1 MVSQSEGPSIEQRA
15 QGLFEQ
21 FTLLI
26 WFAFRNLTQKLQKYG
41 LTHPQ
46 FITLASLV
54 QHGQPANMRQLAT
67 VALQDAPTLTGI
79 VNRLVKMGMVRRT
92 RSGDD
97 RRVVLVE
104 ATPQGVELIQSIRH
118 NFRTERSF
126 GFAEFTSEEQLRKLE
141 LFLDHVLNIQV
152 EVNENFPVK
161 DVAVAKEWLEEFA
174 EDPLEFIKTHE
185 LTFK

>member
-1 MVSQSEGPSIEQRA
+1 MISRVENSSIEQRA
-15 QGLFEQ
+15 QCLFEQ

-54 QHGQPANMRQLAT
+54 QHNKPANMRQLAT

-79 VNRLVKMGMVRRT
+79 VNRLVKMGLVHRT
-92 RSGDD
+92 RSHDD

-104 ATPQGVELIQSIRH
+104 ATPEGIELINTIHH
-118 NFRTERSF
+118 NFQAERLLGF
-126 GFAEFTSEEQLRKLE
+126 GRFKSEEQLIKLE
-141 LFLDHVLNIQV
+141 AFLDDVLAVQV
-152 EVNENFPVK
+152 EANENFPVK
-161 DVAVAKEWLEEFA
+161 DVVVAKGWLQEFA
-174 EDPLEFIKTHE
+174 EDPLEFVKTHE
-185 LTFK
+185 LIFK